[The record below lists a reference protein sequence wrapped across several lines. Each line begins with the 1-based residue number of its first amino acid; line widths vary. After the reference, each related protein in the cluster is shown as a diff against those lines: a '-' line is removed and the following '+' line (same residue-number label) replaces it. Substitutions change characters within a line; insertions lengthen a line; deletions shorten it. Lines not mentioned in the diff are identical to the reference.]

1 MATKSKNSTVPAPY
15 KVVWPVENDGVRYE
29 IGDELD
35 VDADTA
41 AALLSCGAIAAV
53 AAAAAE

>member
-1 MATKSKNSTVPAPY
+1 MATKAKTSAVPAPY
-15 KVVWPVENDGVRYE
+15 KVLWPVEHDGTRYE